1 MTQLATMSR
10 AWHYAIEALR
20 AALAIKADAGW
31 YAAADELIGS
41 FGPSSSL
48 RNRPVRRRGS

>member
-31 YAAADELIGS
+31 YAAADELIGW
-41 FGPSSSL
+41 FGPS
-48 RNRPVRRRGS
+48 